1 MFKAI
6 FRIAVGAAALSR
18 VFGANA
24 DVPDVANA
32 SVTIPYSE
40 LKELWK
46 AAQQASSA
54 PAKKPPV
61 PGGLLSAH
69 YEIELRDDRV
79 VGFVE
84 FEAQS
89 FCDDWNVIPLIGN
102 DLRVLTVEP
111 ADANVISRDG
121 NYSLLTSKA
130 SKQRVKMQFVANLVQ
145 EGDGSRVQIP
155 AAPALMS
162 LLTVKDIPP
171 NKTLRV
177 AGASA
182 ISNDKG
188 VASFRVTSG
197 EAIDCRLVSNQTVKP
212 QPSEWETSVQCATN
226 FADDVLH
233 YESQVTAIATGGSA
247 QNLKVILPSSA
258 RVLSVK
264 GEDLAL
270 WHPEDSGSSRAI
282 ALEWRTPGISS
293 RRIELVYELPQAGE
307 GEWKLEAPR
316 NEKGKM
322 TPPIFAVTAGAEIE
336 LTTAPE
342 ERSTPPRWLAERIAC
357 APHTVVTRGAKLT
370 AKLLPVVEVAP
381 AVIETAQ
388 FNTRIVAD
396 GSLINEQVYIIRS
409 ASSTNWMVELP
420 NDSELLS
427 CAVDDRKVSPVNR
440 GNGTLEI
447 PIGSCD
453 QGRSARVALAYTSK
467 IARFQPV
474 SGQLKIEL
482 PRTPLLINTLI
493 WDLAIPAQY
502 EVAALEGNLAPVGG
516 APNKEG
522 STVVRLKK
530 ELLPKRTAGYRA
542 VLSET
547 GGQKVRLE
555 HIENFLAELLSK
567 KRPPRK
573 HRRRRNSSPRN
584 GTSIILR
591 KKIKS

>member
-6 FRIAVGAAALSR
+6 FRIAVGAAAFGN
-18 VFGANA
+18 VFGQNA
-24 DVPDVANA
+24 EVPDVAGA

-46 AAQQASSA
+46 ATRQASSA

-61 PGGLLSAH
+61 AGGLLSAR
-69 YEIELRDDRV
+69 YEMELRDDRV

-89 FCDDWNVIPLIGN
+89 FGDDWNVIPLIGS
-102 DLRVLTVEP
+102 DLHVLAVEP
-111 ADANVISRDG
+111 ADADVISRDG
-121 NYSLLTSKA
+121 NYALLTSRA
-130 SKQRVKMQFVANLVQ
+130 TKQRIKLQFVANLVQ

-162 LLTVKDIPP
+162 LLTVKGIPP

-197 EAIDCRLVSNQTVKP
+197 EVIDCRLVSTQTVKP
-212 QPSEWETSVQCATN
+212 QPSEWETFAQCATS

-247 QNLKVILPSSA
+247 QNLKLILPSSA

-264 GEDLAL
+264 GEDLAS

-282 ALEWRTPGISS
+282 ALEWRTPGITA
-293 RRIELVYELPQAGE
+293 RRIEVVYELPQAAE
-307 GEWKLEAPR
+307 GEWKLEAPQ

-322 TPPIFAVTAGAEIE
+322 TPPIFAVTAGTEIE

-357 APHTVVTRGAKLT
+357 APNTVVTRGTRLT

-381 AVIETAQ
+381 AVVDTAQ
-388 FNTRIVAD
+388 FNTRVVAD
-396 GSLINEQVYIIRS
+396 GSLINEQVYTIRS
-409 ASSTNWMVELP
+409 ASSTNCIVELP
-420 NDSELLS
+420 NESELLS
-427 CAVDDRKVSPVNR
+427 CAVDDRKISPVNR
-440 GNGTLEI
+440 GHGTLEI
-447 PIGSCD
+447 PIGSCE
-453 QGRSARVALAYTSK
+453 QGRPARVALAYTSK

-474 SGQLKIEL
+474 SGQLKVEL

-502 EVAALEGNLAPVGG
+502 QVAALEGNLAPVGG

-530 ELLPKRTAGYRA
+530 ELCRNERPGIELFY
-542 VLSET
+542 
-547 GGQKVRLE
+547 QKPE
-555 HIENFLAELLSK
+555 IK
-567 KRPPRK
+567 K
-573 HRRRRNSSPRN
+573 
-584 GTSIILR
+584 
-591 KKIKS
+591 